1 MDDIGINSILNGRLG
16 PGERFQTRD
25 GLSFVVF
32 DRLAATGMVRH
43 GFSTRVGGT
52 SKGCFESLNLSYF
65 RGDAKED
72 VDENFRRAAAFFNAV
87 PGQIV
92 CGHQTHTDHIRRV
105 DRKDAGKGVTRE
117 RDYTDVD
124 GLITDEPGLLLMTS
138 HADCTPLFFVDPV
151 HRAIGLSHSG
161 WKGTVQKIALKTIG
175 VMETRFKTRPEDLV
189 AVIGPSICRDC
200 YEVGEELFT
209 AFREEFSEEQCQT
222 FFSPGKPGK
231 YQLDLWEANRLILE
245 DAGLLP
251 GNITISGLCTSC
263 HSDLLWSHRKT
274 KGQRGG
280 LCAFLEL
287 LPEDTGCE

>member
-1 MDDIGINSILNGRLG
+1 MFSEDSARLTNLNGIPFITFPVL
-16 PGERFQTRD
+16 ERIPFIKH
-25 GLSFVVF
+25 
-32 DRLAATGMVRH
+32 A
-43 GFSTRVGGT
+43 FSTRYGGVST
-52 SKGCFESLNLSYF
+52 GIYSSMNLNHD
-65 RGDAKED
+65 RGDDPAAVKENYCL
-72 VDENFRRAAAFFNAV
+72 VARALDTDCSRMV
-87 PGQIV
+87 LSD
-92 CGHQTHTDHIRRV
+92 QTHTSNVRV
-105 DRKDAGKGVTRE
+105 VTEEDAGKGITCVQ
-117 RDYTDVD
+117 DYHDVD
-124 GLITDEPGLLLMTS
+124 GMVTNIPGLMLVTS
-138 HADCTPLFFVDPV
+138 HADCVPLFFADPV
-151 HRAIGLSHSG
+151 HRAIGMTHSG
-161 WKGTVQKIALKTIG
+161 WKGTWKRIG
-175 VMETRFKTRPEDLV
+175 KVTVEKMHAEYGSDPKDII

-222 FFSPGKPGK
+222 FFIPGKPGK